1 MAEPQPPRPAPGAPP
16 PGTVLDQHFAGCF
29 GCGQAV
35 VGGLRL
41 RVTAGAGVRV
51 MARLLVEPAHQG
63 APGLAHGGVLSAAF
77 DETIGAL
84 LWLLSTPAVTRRL
97 VTEFLRP
104 VPVGS
109 TLHIDAQ
116 CVRVEG
122 RKIFSEAEGR
132 LDAPDGPLA
141 LRAKAL
147 FVAVPLSHFSTHGT
161 GDGTSIATYNP

>member
-1 MAEPQPPRPAPGAPP
+1 MAQPQLPRPAPGAPP
-16 PGTVLDQHFAGCF
+16 PGTVLDQHFDGCF

-35 VGGLRL
+35 AGGLHL
-41 RVTAGAGVRV
+41 RVTTGEGVRV
-51 MARLLVEPAHQG
+51 MAEFLVEAAHQG

-84 LWLLSTPAVTRRL
+84 LRLLCTPAVTRRL
-97 VTEFLRP
+97 ETDFLHP

-109 TLHIDAQ
+109 TLHIAAW

-122 RKIFSEAEGR
+122 RKIFSEAEGH
-132 LDAPDGPLA
+132 LGAPDGPLA

-147 FVAVPLSHFSTHGT
+147 FVAVPLAHFSTHGT
-161 GDGTSIATYNP
+161 GDGTSIANYNP